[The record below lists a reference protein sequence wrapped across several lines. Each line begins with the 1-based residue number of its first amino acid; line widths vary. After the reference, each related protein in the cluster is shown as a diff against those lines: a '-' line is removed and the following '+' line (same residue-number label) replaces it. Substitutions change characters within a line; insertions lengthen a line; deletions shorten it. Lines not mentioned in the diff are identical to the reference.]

1 MAKDVM
7 CATSMLT
14 QFLLFSLAVVTYLW
28 ASERLQWRAERV
40 LLKAQVATQ
49 LTELEKFRK
58 SDYLQQIKE
67 LSASVDLLTETLEN
81 LEISD
86 SQLTEC
92 LSDFEKCQYS
102 LIECESRGY

>member
-14 QFLLFSLAVVTYLW
+14 QFLLFSLAVVAYLW
-28 ASERLQWRAERV
+28 TSERLQWRAERI
-40 LLKAQVATQ
+40 LLNAHAATQ
-49 LTELEKFRK
+49 REELEKLRK
-58 SDYLQQIKE
+58 SDYIQQVKD

-86 SQLTEC
+86 SELTEC
-92 LSDFEKCQYS
+92 FSNFEKIQYA